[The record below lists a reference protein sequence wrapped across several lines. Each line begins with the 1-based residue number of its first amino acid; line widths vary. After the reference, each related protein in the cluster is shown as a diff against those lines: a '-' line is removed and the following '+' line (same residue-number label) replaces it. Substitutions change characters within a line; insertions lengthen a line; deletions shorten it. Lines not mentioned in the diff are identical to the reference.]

1 MSFVPDFKNSIPGYT
16 GHKQEQLN
24 VGEQDLQQ
32 AGVPRKQIP
41 GMLFIYYFLCFIS
54 RLLWIYS
61 RNRIRECFRRDLWK
75 NQFRF

>member
-41 GMLFIYYFLCFIS
+41 GKLFIYYF
-54 RLLWIYS
+54 
-61 RNRIRECFRRDLWK
+61 
-75 NQFRF
+75 